1 MQNILI
7 VVMDSRTLLVLI
19 LLSLLGSEHEANVA
33 FLVVTN
39 L

>member
-7 VVMDSRTLLVLI
+7 VVVDSRTLLVLI
-19 LLSLLGSEHEANVA
+19 LLSLLGSEHVTNVT
-33 FLVVTN
+33 FLVVTD

>member
-7 VVMDSRTLLVLI
+7 VVVDSRTLMVLI
-19 LLSLLGSEHEANVA
+19 LLSLLGSEHVANVA
-33 FLVVTN
+33 CLVVAN

>member
-7 VVMDSRTLLVLI
+7 VVVDSRTLLVSI
-19 LLSLLGSEHEANVA
+19 LLSLLGSEHVANVA
-33 FLVVTN
+33 FLVMTN

>member
-7 VVMDSRTLLVLI
+7 VVVDSRTLLVLI
-19 LLSLLGSEHEANVA
+19 LLSFLGSEHVANIA
-33 FLVVTN
+33 FLVATN